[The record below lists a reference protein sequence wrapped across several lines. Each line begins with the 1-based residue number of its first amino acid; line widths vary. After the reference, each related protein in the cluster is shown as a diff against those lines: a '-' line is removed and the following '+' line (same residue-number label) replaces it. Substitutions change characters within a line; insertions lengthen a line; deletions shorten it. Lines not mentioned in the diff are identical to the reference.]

1 MMLEMSNI
9 VLARRGLACATA
21 FKDLVK
27 GSYARRVN
35 CMVLEK
41 LHGHKRYSFYF
52 LDSIY
57 IDAKLFYEI
66 FVNARLTCLF
76 SEKLKN
82 ILLIHGIKVKRT
94 KSRICKLQVCI
105 PYKQELWLLH

>member
-1 MMLEMSNI
+1 MREMSNV
-9 VLARRGLACATA
+9 VLTCSGLTCTTA

-27 GSYARRVN
+27 GSYVRRVN
-35 CMVLEK
+35 FMVLEK
-41 LHGHKRYSFYF
+41 LYGHERYSFYF
-52 LDSIY
+52 HDSIY

-82 ILLIHGIKVKRT
+82 NLLIHGIKVKRT

-105 PYKQELWLLH
+105 PFQQELWLFH

>member
-1 MMLEMSNI
+1 MREMSNV
-9 VLARRGLACATA
+9 VLTCSGLTCTTA

-66 FVNARLTCLF
+66 FVNARLLACF
-76 SEKLKN
+76 LK
-82 ILLIHGIKVKRT
+82 
-94 KSRICKLQVCI
+94 S
-105 PYKQELWLLH
+105 